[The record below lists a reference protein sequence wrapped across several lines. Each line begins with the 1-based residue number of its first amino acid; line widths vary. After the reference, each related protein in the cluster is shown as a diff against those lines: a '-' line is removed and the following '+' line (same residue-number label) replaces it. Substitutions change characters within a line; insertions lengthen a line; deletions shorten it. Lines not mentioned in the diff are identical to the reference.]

1 MRGHTDGTDTRSA
14 AAVWDGEGLMQVKVH
29 HVKAQITGPDDTK
42 QGVEIRA
49 ITVHQTTT
57 TMNQLDHLFDVLI
70 EETERVRVGE
80 HHTDHTIVTGGF
92 ERVDVNVS
100 TFIGWDLH
108 DLQTHHADRGGVCP
122 VRGSGDDHLDA
133 FRVAA

>member
-1 MRGHTDGTDTRSA
+1 MRGHTDGTDTGSA

-80 HHTDHTIVTGGF
+80 HHADDGIVAGGF
-92 ERVDVNVS
+92 ERFEINVAA
-100 TFIGWDLH
+100 FIGRDLY
-108 DLQTHHADRGGVCP
+108 DL
-122 VRGSGDDHLDA
+122 
-133 FRVAA
+133 